1 MSSVTATTTAP
12 DPTGSAGVPASSRPR
27 LDWRL
32 RFAALSLI
40 WGFSFLLIKVG
51 TQGYALPGH
60 PGTPGVRHGRAG
72 GRDGGPAGGL
82 PRGARTWMHLA
93 VAGFLLNALPFSLF
107 AFAELTIPSTLAAS
121 ATRPPR
127 CGAWRCP
134 WWRCARTGRPGCGWY
149 LGLGFLGVLTVLG
162 AWQGFHGLDAR
173 GTTLA
178 LLASLSYPV
187 GWIYVRR
194 TLAGSSASHLSLT
207 GGQLLLATVQLAV
220 VTPLFTSAPSSL
232 ALGPLLAIAALGTL
246 GTGLA
251 VLIQYGIVA
260 EVGPTT
266 GQMVTYFVPVI
277 AAAGILLLGETLTW
291 STPVGAAVVLAGA
304 ALTQVKPKRR
314 GDGGGHPGSRARLT
328 RTSAGPLPG
337 RTAAAIASASGSI
350 SASVRV
356 ETVTRMPGVCSS
368 GSALRGHRPAGVQ
381 EAGDRARLVG
391 YRHPQ
396 VHAAAPVRLDR
407 APAQRRGQR
416 VPALAVARRDG
427 RRVHRAVGP
436 QPRHRALEGQADPA
450 GPEAL
455 PAAYPVE
462 GERVAGEDSEAQVGT
477 VRLGGRAGEGP
488 AVGDT
493 REGCSGRS
501 TMW

>member
-51 TQGYALPGH
+51 TQGYAPFQVTLGRLAF
-60 PGTPGVRHGRAG
+60 GTAVLAVAMAVRRE
-72 GRDGGPAGGL
+72 GL

-107 AFAELTIPSTLAAS
+107 AFAELTIPSTLAGICN
-121 ATRPPR
+121 ATSPLWGMALSLVALREDRPTR
-127 CGAWRCP
+127 VRVAG
-134 WWRCARTGRPGCGWY
+134 

-277 AAAGILLLGETLTW
+277 AAAAGILLLGETLTW

-314 GDGGGHPGSRARLT
+314 G
-328 RTSAGPLPG
+328 
-337 RTAAAIASASGSI
+337 
-350 SASVRV
+350 
-356 ETVTRMPGVCSS
+356 
-368 GSALRGHRPAGVQ
+368 
-381 EAGDRARLVG
+381 
-391 YRHPQ
+391 
-396 VHAAAPVRLDR
+396 
-407 APAQRRGQR
+407 
-416 VPALAVARRDG
+416 
-427 RRVHRAVGP
+427 
-436 QPRHRALEGQADPA
+436 
-450 GPEAL
+450 
-455 PAAYPVE
+455 
-462 GERVAGEDSEAQVGT
+462 
-477 VRLGGRAGEGP
+477 
-488 AVGDT
+488 
-493 REGCSGRS
+493 
-501 TMW
+501 

>member
-1 MSSVTATTTAP
+1 MSSVTSSTAP
-12 DPTGSAGVPASSRPR
+12 VTAPGPEGSAPAPARPR

-51 TQGYALPGH
+51 TEGYAPFQVTLGRLAF
-60 PGTPGVRHGRAG
+60 GTAVLAVAMAVRRE
-72 GRDGGPAGGL
+72 GL

-107 AFAELTIPSTLAAS
+107 AFAELTIPSTLAGICN
-121 ATRPPR
+121 ATSPLWGMALSLVALREDRPTR
-127 CGAWRCP
+127 VRVAG
-134 WWRCARTGRPGCGWY
+134 

-173 GTTLA
+173 GTGLA

-220 VTPLFTSAPSSL
+220 VTPLFTSAPSGL
-232 ALGPLLAIAALGTL
+232 AVGPLLAIAALGTL

-251 VLIQYGIVA
+251 VLVQYGIVA

-277 AAAGILLLGETLTW
+277 AAAAGILLLGETLTW

-304 ALTQVKPKRR
+304 ALTQVKPKR
-314 GDGGGHPGSRARLT
+314 
-328 RTSAGPLPG
+328 AG
-337 RTAAAIASASGSI
+337 
-350 SASVRV
+350 
-356 ETVTRMPGVCSS
+356 
-368 GSALRGHRPAGVQ
+368 
-381 EAGDRARLVG
+381 
-391 YRHPQ
+391 
-396 VHAAAPVRLDR
+396 
-407 APAQRRGQR
+407 
-416 VPALAVARRDG
+416 
-427 RRVHRAVGP
+427 
-436 QPRHRALEGQADPA
+436 
-450 GPEAL
+450 
-455 PAAYPVE
+455 
-462 GERVAGEDSEAQVGT
+462 
-477 VRLGGRAGEGP
+477 
-488 AVGDT
+488 
-493 REGCSGRS
+493 
-501 TMW
+501 